1 MRKWMRR
8 AVLLLCVLLLPGLAS
23 ATETREGAWGQINQ
37 ELVRPRDWQRMVET
51 SNFALGERMEV
62 GKSGDQPL
70 YQAAYGTYPSID
82 GSTVALPMAMEF
94 ARQHLPLSE
103 ADLSGFVFLS
113 TTHAAY
119 EHLIGRKANGSPMI
133 ASAFASMDP
142 AHPVD
147 LVIATEP
154 SDEELALAQE
164 RGVTLIQKP
173 VCYDAFVF
181 ITHAD
186 NPVDSVTVEQIQKI
200 YKGEITNWNQV
211 GGPDSAIRAFQ
222 REANSGSQTA
232 MENLVMRGEP
242 LSAAIANEIVGGMEG
257 LVRRVGTYEN
267 DATSLGYTYRYYID
281 TLYKD
286 EGVKMLRIDG
296 VAPDDANIRS
306 GAYPFSTHYYGVIRA
321 GEEQAVGGKFLEWML
336 GEVGQR
342 CIRQAGYISMME
354 L

>member
-1 MRKWMRR
+1 MRKWTRT
-8 AVLLLCVLLLPGLAS
+8 AALLLCCMLLPGLAS
-23 ATETREGAWGQINQ
+23 ATEIGEGAWGQINQ
-37 ELVRPRDWQRMVET
+37 ELVRPENWQRMVEN
-51 SNFALGERMEV
+51 SNFALGERTEV
-62 GKSGDQPL
+62 GITGGQPL
-70 YQAAYGTYPSID
+70 YQVEYGTYPSID
-82 GSTVALPMAMEF
+82 GSTVSLPMAIEF

-103 ADLSGFVFLS
+103 ADLVGFVFLS

-119 EHLIGRKANGSPMI
+119 EHLIERKANGSPMI
-133 ASAFASMDP
+133 VSALASMDP

-164 RGVTLIQKP
+164 HGVTLVQKP

-186 NPVDSVTVEQIQKI
+186 NPVDSLTVEQIQKI

-211 GGPDSAIRAFQ
+211 GGPDNAIRAFQ

-242 LSAAIANEIVGGMEG
+242 LSAAISNEIVGGMEG

-286 EGVKMLRIDG
+286 EGIKMLRIDG
-296 VAPDDANIRS
+296 VAPDDGNIRS
-306 GAYPFSTHYYGVIRA
+306 GAYPFSTHYYGVIRG
-321 GEEQAVGGKFLEWML
+321 GEEQAAGGLFLDWML
-336 GEVGQR
+336 SEEGQR
-342 CIRQAGYISMME
+342 CIRQAGYIPMME
-354 L
+354 